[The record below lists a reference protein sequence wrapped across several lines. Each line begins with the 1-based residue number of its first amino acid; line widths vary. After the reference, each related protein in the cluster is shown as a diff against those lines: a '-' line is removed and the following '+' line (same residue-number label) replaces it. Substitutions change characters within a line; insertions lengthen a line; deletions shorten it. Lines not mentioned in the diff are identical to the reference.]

1 MTKPIYSSSRRTH
14 SPCHFHQGLVPYD
27 WIDDYDM
34 TTVTFLAQYDC
45 LERKYDCLI
54 ISSHMAPVIFAWF
67 SCSDLSRF
75 DGAIFLKQWLQG
87 WFVDTNQTALRVF
100 KLTMPVARV
109 VVLLVEL
116 SPMC

>member
-1 MTKPIYSSSRRTH
+1 
-14 SPCHFHQGLVPYD
+14 
-27 WIDDYDM
+27 M

-75 DGAIFLKQWLQG
+75 DGAIF
-87 WFVDTNQTALRVF
+87 VDTNQTALRVF